1 MDDVLLGIVLGRLA
15 EFPLPEQA
23 ADLLLAALE
32 GDESLAAQLSGQTQ
46 PRSAAPAVTTPATPA
61 GAYLQSLTVSGFRG
75 IGPPATLAVSPRP
88 GLTLVVGRNGSG
100 KSSFAEALEVL
111 LTGNLRRWDKLPV
124 VWKQG
129 WRSMHYPDQAEITAE
144 FVVEGAGPAR
154 ARRTWPAAAAFG
166 GSSASVQVSG
176 ERTAADA
183 RRRAAALLQPTPDVL
198 MAATALPGIDTA
210 PARAAW
216 QRWTSLPD
224 AGTAAGPAG
233 LRAMADHLSQELASL
248 TREIHD
254 LSALASA
261 EVARRD
267 DKWAPVAGEVTSWC
281 ANAVKALDGMA
292 PVNMIKAA
300 DKWLKG
306 ATDAIRNERLA
317 PLAEQAGVRP
327 RTRWAQWPVP
337 ALGR

>member
-1 MDDVLLGIVLGRLA
+1 M
-15 EFPLPEQA
+15 
-23 ADLLLAALE
+23 
-32 GDESLAAQLSGQTQ
+32 AAQLSGQTQ

-61 GAYLQSLTVSGFRG
+61 GAYLQSLTISGFRPFLSHSELEAFFG
-75 IGPPATLAVSPRP
+75 SPSGLYELLASVL
-88 GLTLVVGRNGSG
+88 GLEDL
-100 KSSFAEALEVL
+100 AL
-111 LTGNLRRWDKLPV
+111 
-124 VWKQG
+124 
-129 WRSMHYPDQAEITAE
+129 
-144 FVVEGAGPAR
+144 
-154 ARRTWPAAAAFG
+154 AAARLA
-166 GSSASVQVSG
+166 Q
-176 ERTAADA
+176 A
-183 RRRAAALLQPTPDVL
+183 RKAREAELNEVKTRLPDLRAAALRHH
-198 MAATALPGIDTA
+198 AAHG
-210 PARAAW
+210 AR
-216 QRWTSLPD
+216 
-224 AGTAAGPAG
+224 
-233 LRAMADHLSQELASL
+233 LASL